1 MPTKP
6 KRRAPPSGA
15 KTAGPKAAPSPRPDA
30 PRRAPAKPKF
40 RVGEMVVYPFHGVG
54 TIRALENRAVL
65 DGQKRRYYVIE
76 FREGELT
83 VMVPVEKQDEVG
95 MRRTISPR
103 EVPKV
108 LSLLGKRVGT
118 EEADWKVRH
127 SLYLDKLKSGSIY
140 AAAEVAR
147 NLSKR
152 GPEGELSMSEK
163 RLLESSFTLLVH
175 EIATV
180 RRQPPEKVKEEI
192 EKILKKSKG

>member
-1 MPTKP
+1 MDA
-6 KRRAPPSGA
+6 RRW
-15 KTAGPKAAPSPRPDA
+15 
-30 PRRAPAKPKF
+30 
-40 RVGEMVVYPFHGVG
+40 
-54 TIRALENRAVL
+54 
-65 DGQKRRYYVIE
+65 YYVIE

-83 VMVPVEKQDEVG
+83 VMVPIEKQDEVG
-95 MRRTISPR
+95 MRHTIAPR

-108 LSLLGKRVGT
+108 LRLLAKRVGT

-127 SLYLDKLKSGSIY
+127 GLYLDKLKSGSIF

-163 RLLESSFTLLVH
+163 RLLESSYTLLIH

-180 RRQPPEKVKEEI
+180 RRQEPEKVKEEI
-192 EKILKKSKG
+192 ERVLKKPKA